1 MKVRNY
7 GEFGNFRVSFKE
19 NFSLSL
25 SLFLFL
31 GARIVHG
38 FVDHIIWDFYR
49 DIENC
54 EKKFFKFFRS
64 TNKGMKIIV

>member
-25 SLFLFL
+25 FLFL
-31 GARIVHG
+31 ETRIVHG
-38 FVDHIIWDFYR
+38 FVDHVIWDFFTGISR
-49 DIENC
+49 IVRKSFLN
-54 EKKFFKFFRS
+54 FFE
-64 TNKGMKIIV
+64 V